1 MSACKA
7 RAPRR
12 TFWRSEDGAVAVE
25 FSFVSVVF
33 LTMLIGAL
41 EFGHAF
47 WQWNQATKA
56 LQLGARLAAVS
67 RPVSSDLATMT
78 GVSGTV
84 EAGDPMPYFKRV
96 CSGSSQSC
104 SGGMYGTRRRCA
116 PSSSAAAMPR
126 CPTTVQNHPAMCQL
140 FPRVRPEN
148 VIVEYEQTGLGFAGR
163 PGGPLPSIKVRLAG
177 LSFNYAVLGTMLG
190 LPNVPMSG
198 LVASV
203 TAEDL
208 KGG

>member
-104 SGGMYGTRRRCA
+104 SGGTYD
-116 PSSSAAAMPR
+116 PAAMR
-126 CPTTVQNHPAMCQL
+126 TIVFGRGNAQCPTGVQNHPPMCQL

>member
-104 SGGMYGTRRRCA
+104 SGGTYD
-116 PSSSAAAMPR
+116 PAAMR
-126 CPTTVQNHPAMCQL
+126 TIVFGRGNSACPTTVQNHPAMCQL
-140 FPRVRPEN
+140 YPRVRPEN

>member
-1 MSACKA
+1 MSATRA
-7 RAPRR
+7 RAQRP

-25 FSFVSVVF
+25 FSFVSMVF
-33 LTMLIGAL
+33 LTMLVGAL

-47 WQWNQATKA
+47 WQWNQASKA

-67 RPVSSDLATMT
+67 KPVSSDLATMS

-104 SGGMYGTRRRCA
+104 SGGTYD
-116 PSSSAAAMPR
+116 PAAMR
-126 CPTTVQNHPAMCQL
+126 TIVFGRGNSACPTTVQNHPAMCQL

-163 PGGPLPSIKVRLAG
+163 PGGPLPSIKVRFNG